1 MMVVDTR
8 GKSCPEPVILT
19 KEALEKALDE
29 EIIIYTD
36 NEVSKENIIRYLKSA
51 GVKPEIQEKD
61 NYFVITVEMG
71 KSSKVTTKVS
81 EKIKKGLIYYI
92 SSDAAGSGDC
102 ELGQTL
108 IANMIATIEKLDFL
122 PESIFF
128 LNTGTY
134 LTTLNEKTIEPLTK
148 LANKGVKIYTCG
160 TCLKHFKLED
170 SLKVGEITDT
180 FSLLTAL
187 SSANN
192 IINL

>member
-1 MMVVDTR
+1 MIVDTR

-19 KEALEKALDE
+19 KEALEKCSE
-29 EIIIYTD
+29 EKIIIYTD
-36 NEVSKENIIRYLKSA
+36 NEVSKENILRYLKSA
-51 GVKPEIQEKD
+51 GLKPEIQKKD
-61 NYFVITVEMG
+61 NYFVISLEVG
-71 KSSKVTTKVS
+71 KSTSVISKES

-108 IANMIATIEKLDFL
+108 IVNMISTIEKLDFL
-122 PESIFF
+122 PESMFF

-134 LTTLNEKTIEPLTK
+134 LTTLNEKTIEPLK
-148 LANKGVKIYTCG
+148 RLAKMGVNIYTCG

-170 SLKVGEITDT
+170 CLKVGQVTDT

-187 SSANN
+187 TQANN
-192 IINL
+192 IIKI